1 VPDTGSEMPGRARL
15 LRKLVTPPRR
25 WAALPRRTVRLRLTA
40 LYGAL
45 VLGSGALMLGLT
57 YALAADWLHLSGFP
71 LRRPSPLP
79 SGAFGGPPEGFS
91 VPNDIRSGRFE
102 PPWVRLVEDQ
112 LASQRTADL
121 HQLLLEL
128 GIALAALVLLSVAA
142 GWWAAGRVLR
152 PLRTMTDAAR
162 RISEDNLGTR
172 LAYAGP
178 QDELKDLADTL
189 DGLFVRLDAAF
200 EAQRR
205 FVANASHELRT
216 PLARARTV
224 LEVALDD
231 PDATVDSLKAVGRR
245 VLASGEQQERLIDA
259 LLVLARS
266 QRGLDRRAPFDL
278 AEVAAEAA
286 AQLPSGGPRLER
298 DLRPAPTCGDPGLAR
313 RLMANV
319 LDNAVRHNVPDGWI
333 RVRTVLRDDRA
344 VLVVEN
350 SGPVLDPS
358 EVPALFEPFRRAGA
372 TRVGRADGIGVGLSI
387 VAAVAAA
394 HGATLTA
401 APLPAGGLRLKV
413 GFPAAVAAPAPATAP
428 ALSAPQSPPSSIRP
442 AD

>member
-1 VPDTGSEMPGRARL
+1 MPARPRL
-15 LRKLVTPPRR
+15 FRKLATPPRR

-57 YALAADWLHLSGFP
+57 YALAANWLHLSGFP
-71 LRRPSPLP
+71 LRRPSPIP
-79 SGAFGGPPEGFS
+79 SGAFGGPPEGLS
-91 VPNDIRSGRFE
+91 PPNALRPGRYE
-102 PPWVRLVEDQ
+102 PPWVRLIEDQ

-162 RISEDNLGTR
+162 RISEDTLGAR

-231 PDATVDSLKAVGRR
+231 PDATVESLKAVGRR

-278 AEVAAEAA
+278 AALAAEAA
-286 AQLPSGGPRLER
+286 AQLPADGPRLER

-313 RLMANV
+313 RLVANV

-333 RVRTVLRDDRA
+333 RVRTVLREDRA
-344 VLVVEN
+344 LLVVEN
-350 SGPVLDPS
+350 SGPVLDPG
-358 EVPALFEPFRRAGA
+358 EVPALFEPFRRSGGA
-372 TRVGRADGIGVGLSI
+372 RVGRADGIGVGLSI

-394 HGATLTA
+394 HGATLKA

-413 GFPAAVAAPAPATAP
+413 GFPAAVPVPVPGIASAPA
-428 ALSAPQSPPSSIRP
+428 APQSLPPSIQP
-442 AD
+442 TD

>member
-1 VPDTGSEMPGRARL
+1 MARPHL
-15 LRKLVTPPRR
+15 LRALATPPAR
-25 WAALPRRTVRLRLTA
+25 WAVLPRRTVRLRLTA

-57 YALAADWLHLSGFP
+57 YALAANWLPLSGFP
-71 LRRPSPLP
+71 LRRPTAPP
-79 SGAFGGPPEGFS
+79 APGSGTGPEGFALGGGA
-91 VPNDIRSGRFE
+91 RSGRAV
-102 PPWVRLVEDQ
+102 PPWVTLVEEQ

-128 GIALAALVLLSVAA
+128 AIALAALVLVSLAV

-152 PLRTMTDAAR
+152 PLRTISESAR
-162 RISEDNLGTR
+162 RISEDNLGAR

-189 DGLFVRLDAAF
+189 DGLFARLDAAF

-216 PLARARTV
+216 PLARARTL

-245 VLASGEQQERLIDA
+245 VLASGEQQERLITA

-266 QRGLDRRAPFDL
+266 QRGLARRAPFDL
-278 AEVAAEAA
+278 AVLAAQAA
-286 AQLPSGGPRLER
+286 AQLPTADRPRLER
-298 DLRPAPTCGDPGLAR
+298 DLSPAPTCGDPRLAR
-313 RLMANV
+313 RLIANV
-319 LDNAVRHNVPDGWI
+319 LDNAVRHNVPDGWV
-333 RVRTVLRDDRA
+333 RVCTVLDGDRA
-344 VLVVEN
+344 LLVVEN
-350 SGPVLDPS
+350 SGPVLDPA
-358 EVPALFEPFRRAGA
+358 EVPALFEPFHRAGGA
-372 TRVGRADGIGVGLSI
+372 RVGRADGIGVGLSI

-394 HGATLTA
+394 HGATLNA
-401 APLPAGGLRLKV
+401 APLPGGGLRLEV
-413 GFPAAVAAPAPATAP
+413 GFPAAPLPDLAPSAAARQSLPPVTQTPA
-428 ALSAPQSPPSSIRP
+428 SA
-442 AD
+442 ADD